1 MLRSIPT
8 NAEQNIL
15 FENQM
20 GEKLNWR
27 AKPINKTAEIELII
41 SFLNFLICFNNY
53 YTFTFRCVVSLCVCL
68 FVCICIEFSLKIFTT
83 FAFACTLSL
92 SILRPRAN
100 LALRKLIK
108 L

>member
-53 YTFTFRCVVSLCVCL
+53 YTFTFRCVVSLYVSVCL
-68 FVCICIEFSLKIFTT
+68 FVYV
-83 FAFACTLSL
+83 
-92 SILRPRAN
+92 
-100 LALRKLIK
+100 
-108 L
+108 